1 MTLMQFAIILSG
13 LGVVMTALLSVIFL
27 RDPKAGLVQTTH
39 RLEKLPQVMTDRYIA
54 MTVLA
59 AGATLYRDMAVI
71 AVLFASFA
79 FMAFADAWI
88 YARSGHP
95 FSKHIGAGIAASLV
109 VIVALM
115 ALRAT
120 A

>member
-1 MTLMQFAIILSG
+1 MTLTQFAIILSG
-13 LGVVMTALLSVIFL
+13 IGVVVTALLSLAFL
-27 RDPKAGLVQTTH
+27 RNPQAGMEQTTH
-39 RLEKLPQVMTDRYIA
+39 RLENLPQVMTGRYIA
-54 MTVLA
+54 MLILA
-59 AGATLYRDMAVI
+59 IGATLYRDMAVI

-79 FMAFADAWI
+79 FMAFTDAYI

-95 FSKHIGAGIAASLV
+95 FGKHVGAGLAASLV
-109 VIVALM
+109 VAVALM